1 MNRKTKIACTIG
13 PAVAD
18 VNKIISLFDAGMS
31 VARFN
36 MSHGNQ
42 KQNANLLKKY
52 QEAKRLRP
60 YKTCALMMD
69 MRGRSIRTSHV
80 AEPIVF
86 KEGDVVEIR
95 TDGADITSTRE
106 EIQINYFDLPPV
118 MREGDMVIIGD

>member
-1 MNRKTKIACTIG
+1 
-13 PAVAD
+13 
-18 VNKIISLFDAGMS
+18 
-31 VARFN
+31 
-36 MSHGNQ
+36 
-42 KQNANLLKKY
+42 
-52 QEAKRLRP
+52 
-60 YKTCALMMD
+60 MMD